1 MVSIFSMVRE
11 FDAYTKPM
19 EDFRVKTLSGGFVT
33 LIASIVI
40 ICLTVLET
48 YSFLST
54 EVVEQLYVDSST
66 SDIRVDIHFDIIFHR
81 LPCGFVTVDVM
92 DVSSDTQE
100 NIQHD
105 IYKLRIDKNGLNI
118 SDTVQKMEA
127 NTNKSSVASAS
138 PSALPACGSCY
149 GALPEGSCCNTCD
162 EVKNAY
168 AGKGWQVNIEE
179 VEQCKSDEYLKQY
192 TEQKGE
198 GCRVYGKVQVW
209 HLSSSFKNFYFKNIF
224 QRLVTFFR
232 SPKSLGTSIL
242 HQASPTELTDL
253 MSTIYTRSTLRS
265 STPRIRFIISR
276 SARTTQAKPTLW
288 MENTSIKVM
297 VS

>member
-198 GCRVYGKVQVW
+198 GCRVYGKVQVAKVAGNF
-209 HLSSSFKNFYFKNIF
+209 HFAPGEPYRTHRSHVHDLHSIDPSKFDASHTIHHFSFGKDYPGKAYPLDGKHVD
-224 QRLVTFFR
+224 QSHGELKKRL
-232 SPKSLGTSIL
+232 K
-242 HQASPTELTDL
+242 Q
-253 MSTIYTRSTLRS
+253 
-265 STPRIRFIISR
+265 
-276 SARTTQAKPTLW
+276 
-288 MENTSIKVM
+288 
-297 VS
+297 